1 MTFLEMSINRNKT
14 APKFLPEEL
23 IKLIWRRSR
32 GPGGGTLSI
41 NTPTEA
47 GKRNMCQVHGTAA
60 MEMHLSV
67 LQGRT
72 LCEESG

>member
-41 NTPTEA
+41 NIPTAA
-47 GKRNMCQVHGTAA
+47 GTTNVCRGQGTAA

-72 LCEESG
+72 HCEESG